1 VESYVGGAGGQ
12 ATPVVRMKYFIN
24 CDWGLALLH
33 GYKTGDYSALLEQ
46 KRAVESRGFTFGQRI
61 YVDAPHGV
69 GAGGVFF
76 WRGHRW
82 LDGGTT
88 SPTIRELLNKSRE
101 LGIGV
106 VPVLST
112 FHPGYPPD
120 YNEIRHRVDQGR
132 LNSIWQEIIDV
143 WGDNIIACQIDN
155 EPLSGGGGYTLEEYR
170 TRAAKESVFLNG
182 KGYQVIATNIDS
194 AGIWTDHHLAIG
206 RDVFDF
212 PPLASTESLSENW
225 LRPNVPGQR
234 YADFTEYCKAHL
246 RLRLAAVNFG
256 APFIPQEGLRWGNSR
271 YRTFLMDSTS
281 NSWNE
286 TGKAVMASLG
296 EVEDEVSKEQLQKLI
311 DRWEARSDRL
321 ATRLANPASNK
332 PRLRGRVD
340 ENARCQ
346 MDLEELM
353 NA

>member
-1 VESYVGGAGGQ
+1 
-12 ATPVVRMKYFIN
+12 MKYFIN

-33 GYKTGDYSALLEQ
+33 GYKTGDYSAILEQ
-46 KRAVESRGFTFGQRI
+46 KKAVEERGFVFGQRI

-69 GAGGVFF
+69 GAGAVFF

-82 LDGGTT
+82 LDGSDTT
-88 SPTIRELLNKSRE
+88 PTIRWMLDKCRE
-101 LGIGV
+101 LHIKV

-112 FHPGYPPD
+112 FHPGYPPH
-120 YNEIRHRVDQGR
+120 YNEIRHPVDQGR
-132 LNSIWQEIIDV
+132 LNSIWQEIVDV

-155 EPLSGGGGYTLEEYR
+155 EPLSGGSAYTLEEY
-170 TRAAKESVFLNG
+170 TRRATKEISFIKS
-182 KGYQVIATNIDS
+182 KGHTPIATHINRD
-194 AGIWTDHHLAIG
+194 GVWTDNHLAIG

-234 YADFTEYCKAHL
+234 YADFTAYVKDHERA
-246 RLRLAAVNFG
+246 RLAGVNFG

-321 ATRLANPASNK
+321 STRLANPASNK